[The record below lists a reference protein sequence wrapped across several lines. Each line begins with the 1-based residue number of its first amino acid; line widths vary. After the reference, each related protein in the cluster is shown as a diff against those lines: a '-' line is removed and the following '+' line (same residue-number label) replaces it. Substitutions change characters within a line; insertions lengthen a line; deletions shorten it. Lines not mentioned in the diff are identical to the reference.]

1 MRVLVVGSGA
11 REHALADAMR
21 RGGSVTDL
29 HAAPG
34 NPGIA
39 ALATCHEVA
48 AADVD
53 GIVRLAAVIAPD
65 LVVVGPEAPL
75 VEGLGD
81 ALRAGGFPTFGPGRD
96 AARLE
101 GSKAFAKD
109 VMRAAGVPTAEG
121 LTVTTLAGAR
131 DAIAA
136 LGGRVVVKADGLAA
150 GKGVIVC
157 DGATEAE
164 AAAGELLGRAEGT
177 TLVIEERLDGY
188 EVSLLAL
195 CDGLRAVPLEPAQDF
210 KRIGDDDTG
219 PNTGGMGAY
228 SPVPG
233 IDADAAAQLVERVH
247 VPVLRELA
255 RRGIHFTGCLYA
267 GLMMTADGPRV
278 LEFNVRF
285 GDPEAEA
292 LLVRIEEDLALR
304 LHGAATGML
313 AERPIDFA
321 PGAAVTVVLASRG
334 YPASAE
340 SGVPI
345 TGIAAAEAAG
355 ARVYHAG
362 TARHGDEVVTAG
374 GRVLAVTATGADLGS
389 ARESAYAAARLI
401 AFDGMQSRS
410 DIAAAAARLPSRTSG
425 SLHGP

>member
-1 MRVLVVGSGA
+1 M
-11 REHALADAMR
+11 
-21 RGGSVTDL
+21 
-29 HAAPG
+29 
-34 NPGIA
+34 
-39 ALATCHEVA
+39 
-48 AADVD
+48 
-53 GIVRLAAVIAPD
+53 
-65 LVVVGPEAPL
+65 
-75 VEGLGD
+75 
-81 ALRAGGFPTFGPGRD
+81 
-96 AARLE
+96 
-101 GSKAFAKD
+101 
-109 VMRAAGVPTAEG
+109 
-121 LTVTTLAGAR
+121 
-131 DAIAA
+131 
-136 LGGRVVVKADGLAA
+136 VKADGLAA

-164 AAAGELLGRAEGT
+164 AAAGELLGRAEGA
-177 TLVIEERLDGY
+177 TLVIEERLDGF

-233 IDADAAAQLVERVH
+233 IDADATAQLVERVH

-292 LLVRIEEDLALR
+292 LLVRIEDDLALR

-313 AERPIDFA
+313 AERPIGFA

-362 TARHGDEVVTAG
+362 TARRGDEVVTAG
-374 GRVLAVTATGADLGS
+374 GRVLAVTASGADLGS
-389 ARESAYAAARLI
+389 ARQAAYAAARLI
-401 AFDGMQSRS
+401 AFDGMQARS